1 MNSILTREEEELAAI
16 AAAVAATCQ
25 PCLKHHYAKAKELGI
40 SDERVK
46 AVAAIGRGVRA
57 TPEKHIDELCAQ
69 LTGGQSEAP
78 ATACCG

>member
-1 MNSILTREEEELAAI
+1 MKSVLTREEEELAAI

-25 PCLKHHYAKAKELGI
+25 PCLKHHYAKARELNI
-40 SDERVK
+40 SDERIK
-46 AVAAIGRGVRA
+46 AAAAIGRGVRA

-69 LTGGQSEAP
+69 LTGGEVEAS